1 MLNLLTGKEKYNS
14 INTEVFYECI
24 ETILKKENLRGQV
37 PYSDIPKLIRVLS
50 SRKENITSVKDL
62 INEYKN
68 TPIIRPGDIKNL
80 IKFNPNLIEKRKQ
93 DIIDICTWL
102 LPLFRKKE
110 IEPFSINILVAMNSG
125 QGKTLFAE
133 CLSEALSK
141 ILSLHKGV
149 QRKIG
154 FITMNPDIETTAI
167 DLSNY
172 PSGSIIIID
181 DMMKTNVANRNA
193 NVNFVFVADKKSA
206 TSVTSVLKNEIYYT
220 INIEDMNSQ
229 DIMEMISNRH
239 TIEDDNVKRDM
250 LFVIEKLIESKVSP
264 KAILNII
271 ELGVE
276 HEKQAQS
283 KRDFLF
289 NPNTIAH
296 LAHKAGVKI
305 GYDFNIE
312 KLREKLLSSVFG
324 QEDAIEMVATSVGMA
339 KYGIRNKNKPV
350 LTALLVG
357 PTGVGKTELSIA
369 LSNIMFGTDSIIRLD
384 MGEYTE
390 HHSVS
395 RLIGC
400 FTPETLILM
409 SDGKMKP
416 ISEVQIGDSVITHLG
431 NIKKVI
437 DKYKYDNNTN
447 IDSYRIAN
455 SNIRLNCTKQHEILA
470 IKPKIYNKRI
480 DKDSYNFKEAKFY
493 NSKDLKVGDI
503 VLYPKNIEVSKY
515 AQEIDLT
522 QFIINCPKYKFDN
535 THVWAYENYKI
546 NRFIKIDK
554 DFTRLIGYFLSEGG
568 CSKTKKTTKFSFNIN
583 ELEYIDEVQELL
595 YKVFGNDIQPKI
607 LKVPERNTT
616 HIIITSRIINIFLSE
631 LFGRTQYDRKL
642 PHYFNDLNKD
652 LILNLLE
659 TALFGD
665 GSKTL
670 NTKIAY
676 KTVSLDLASQLNTL
690 FRKIGYSTQ
699 FNKIAANNKSNRNN
713 STIYIITITGKLN
726 IEKLNNE
733 FPKLKIHQPL
743 TRNNN
748 IQRHQYQDDDY
759 YYYHITEKEE
769 ILYNG
774 PVYDLS
780 IEGDSSYIANNI
792 SVHNSPPG
800 YVGYSTDTAFSAAL
814 KKNSR
819 RVILFDE
826 IEKAAPEVHQL
837 LLSLLDTGTI
847 TLGNGE
853 SIDAKDSIIIM
864 TSNALVDKIKKV
876 DIGFNEEK
884 GKSKILSNYR
894 KALEENKIF
903 SPEFLNRIDAVIP
916 FNFLSDEVCTKIVKR
931 EIEKMKSSLD
941 MQGYKISI
949 PEEVI
954 QLILNSTQKP
964 FNGRSIVRSVDAI
977 KRLVVMKIIKD
988 KDNNNIVVT
997 AEDVRAN
1004 PY

>member
-1 MLNLLTGKEKYNS
+1 MLNLLTGKKKYNS

-24 ETILKKENLRGQV
+24 DTILKKENLRGQV
-37 PYSDIPKLIRVLS
+37 LYSDIPKLIRTIS
-50 SRKENITSVKDL
+50 SRREDITSVKDL

-68 TPIIRPGDIKNL
+68 TPVIRPGDIKNL

-141 ILSLHKGV
+141 ILSLHKDV

-154 FITMNPDIETTAI
+154 FITMNPDLETTAI

-181 DMMKTNVANRNA
+181 DMMKTNVANRNS
-193 NVNFVFVADKKSA
+193 NVNFVFIADKKSA
-206 TSVTSVLKNEIYYT
+206 ASVTSILKNEIYYT

-239 TIEDDNVKRDM
+239 VIQDDNIKREM

-289 NPNTIAH
+289 NQNTIAH

-324 QEDAIEMVATSVGMA
+324 QDEAIEMVITSVGMA

-350 LTALLVG
+350 FTALFVG

-369 LSNIMFGTDSIIRLD
+369 LSNTMFGKDSIIRLD

-395 RLIGC
+395 RLIG
-400 FTPETLILM
+400 
-409 SDGKMKP
+409 
-416 ISEVQIGDSVITHLG
+416 
-431 NIKKVI
+431 
-437 DKYKYDNNTN
+437 
-447 IDSYRIAN
+447 
-455 SNIRLNCTKQHEILA
+455 
-470 IKPKIYNKRI
+470 
-480 DKDSYNFKEAKFY
+480 
-493 NSKDLKVGDI
+493 
-503 VLYPKNIEVSKY
+503 
-515 AQEIDLT
+515 
-522 QFIINCPKYKFDN
+522 
-535 THVWAYENYKI
+535 
-546 NRFIKIDK
+546 
-554 DFTRLIGYFLSEGG
+554 
-568 CSKTKKTTKFSFNIN
+568 
-583 ELEYIDEVQELL
+583 
-595 YKVFGNDIQPKI
+595 
-607 LKVPERNTT
+607 
-616 HIIITSRIINIFLSE
+616 
-631 LFGRTQYDRKL
+631 
-642 PHYFNDLNKD
+642 
-652 LILNLLE
+652 
-659 TALFGD
+659 
-665 GSKTL
+665 
-670 NTKIAY
+670 
-676 KTVSLDLASQLNTL
+676 
-690 FRKIGYSTQ
+690 
-699 FNKIAANNKSNRNN
+699 
-713 STIYIITITGKLN
+713 
-726 IEKLNNE
+726 
-733 FPKLKIHQPL
+733 
-743 TRNNN
+743 
-748 IQRHQYQDDDY
+748 
-759 YYYHITEKEE
+759 
-769 ILYNG
+769 
-774 PVYDLS
+774 
-780 IEGDSSYIANNI
+780 
-792 SVHNSPPG
+792 SPPG
-800 YVGYSTDTAFSAAL
+800 YIGYSADTAFSAAL

-826 IEKAAPEVHQL
+826 IEKAAPQVHQL

-853 SIDAKDSIIIM
+853 SIDTKDSIIIM
-864 TSNALVDKIKKV
+864 TSNALVDKLKKV

-884 GKSKILSNYR
+884 QKSKILSNYR

-916 FNFLSDEVCTKIVKR
+916 FNFLSNEVCIKIIKR

-941 MQGYKISI
+941 MQGYKVTVH
-949 PEEVI
+949 EEVI
-954 QLILNSTQKP
+954 EQILNSTQKP
-964 FNGRSIVRSVDAI
+964 FNGRSIVRSVDSI
-977 KRLVVMKIIKD
+977 KRLVVTKIIKD

-997 AEDVRAN
+997 AEDVRTN

>member
-24 ETILKKENLRGQV
+24 DTILKKENLRGQV
-37 PYSDIPKLIRVLS
+37 PYSDIPKLIRALS
-50 SRKENITSVKDL
+50 SRKEDITSVKDL

-395 RLIGC
+395 RLIG
-400 FTPETLILM
+400 
-409 SDGKMKP
+409 
-416 ISEVQIGDSVITHLG
+416 
-431 NIKKVI
+431 
-437 DKYKYDNNTN
+437 
-447 IDSYRIAN
+447 
-455 SNIRLNCTKQHEILA
+455 
-470 IKPKIYNKRI
+470 
-480 DKDSYNFKEAKFY
+480 
-493 NSKDLKVGDI
+493 
-503 VLYPKNIEVSKY
+503 
-515 AQEIDLT
+515 
-522 QFIINCPKYKFDN
+522 
-535 THVWAYENYKI
+535 
-546 NRFIKIDK
+546 
-554 DFTRLIGYFLSEGG
+554 
-568 CSKTKKTTKFSFNIN
+568 
-583 ELEYIDEVQELL
+583 
-595 YKVFGNDIQPKI
+595 
-607 LKVPERNTT
+607 
-616 HIIITSRIINIFLSE
+616 
-631 LFGRTQYDRKL
+631 
-642 PHYFNDLNKD
+642 
-652 LILNLLE
+652 
-659 TALFGD
+659 
-665 GSKTL
+665 
-670 NTKIAY
+670 
-676 KTVSLDLASQLNTL
+676 
-690 FRKIGYSTQ
+690 
-699 FNKIAANNKSNRNN
+699 
-713 STIYIITITGKLN
+713 
-726 IEKLNNE
+726 
-733 FPKLKIHQPL
+733 
-743 TRNNN
+743 
-748 IQRHQYQDDDY
+748 
-759 YYYHITEKEE
+759 
-769 ILYNG
+769 
-774 PVYDLS
+774 
-780 IEGDSSYIANNI
+780 
-792 SVHNSPPG
+792 SPPG